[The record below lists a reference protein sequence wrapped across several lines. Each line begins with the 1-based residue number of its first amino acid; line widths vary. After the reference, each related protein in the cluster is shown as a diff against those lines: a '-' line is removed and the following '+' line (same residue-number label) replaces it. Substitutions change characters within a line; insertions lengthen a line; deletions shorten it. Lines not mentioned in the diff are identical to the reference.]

1 MAVTNIEQ
9 EILDWY
15 NVNDTGE
22 TADSVYDAWDEFYEN
37 LMTKEN
43 YEKNKDKGYS
53 WCNTPMLPSGAAWLA
68 EDFGGEGMGDTR
80 YVVFQVGDQFFR
92 VDGYYASWDGTTWE
106 DPTPYEVKPVEVT
119 VIEYRKA

>member
-22 TADSVYDAWDEFYEN
+22 TADTIHEIWDEFYDN
-37 LMTKEN
+37 LHTKEYAERN
-43 YEKNKDKGYS
+43 VGQPWGNV
-53 WCNTPMLPSGAAWLA
+53 PVLPSGPVYLV
-68 EDFGGEGMGDTR
+68 EDFGGEGQGETR
-80 YVVFQVGDQFFR
+80 YVVFSVGEQFFQ

-106 DPTPYEVKPVEVT
+106 DPIPYEVAPKEVV
-119 VIEYRKA
+119 VIRYEAV